1 MKLLRYGPAGSERPG
16 IVDQQGSIRSLS
28 SVVPDID
35 SDMLA
40 GGGIDLLRNIDI
52 SGLPLVEPGRI
63 GACVG
68 KVSKFICIGLNYTD
82 HATEANLALPTEP
95 IIFQKAVSA
104 ICGPND
110 DIEIPRSA
118 SRMDWEVEL
127 GIVIG
132 KEAKYVT
139 EANALNHVAGYCVVN
154 DLSEREFQ
162 MHRQGQWTKGKSHD
176 TFGPI
181 GPWLVTA
188 DEAVGIEDRGIWLS
202 VNGAPKQHSSTGK
215 MVFKPAFL
223 ISYVSHFM
231 TLKPGDVL
239 ATGTPAGVGL
249 GMNPP
254 QYLQEGDVV
263 TLGVEGLGEQRQLCR
278 RVQ

>member
-40 GGGIDLLRNIDI
+40 GGGIDLLRSIDI

-68 KVSKFICIGLNYTD
+68 KISKFICIGLNYTD

>member
-1 MKLLRYGPAGSERPG
+1 MKLLRYGPAGSETPG
-16 IVDQQGSIRSLS
+16 IVDQQGCIRSLS
-28 SVVPDID
+28 SVVSDID

-82 HATEANLALPTEP
+82 HAAEANLALPTEP

-110 DIEIPRSA
+110 DIEIPRGA
-118 SRMDWEVEL
+118 SRVDWEVEL

-139 EANALNHVAGYCVVN
+139 EANALDHVAGYCVVN

-202 VNGAPKQHSSTGK
+202 VNGVPRQHSSTGK

-223 ISYVSHFM
+223 ISYVTRFM
-231 TLKPGDVL
+231 TLKPGDIL

-263 TLGVEGLGEQRQLCR
+263 TLGVDGLGEQRQICR

>member
-40 GGGIDLLRNIDI
+40 GGGIDLLRSINI

-118 SRMDWEVEL
+118 SRVDWEVEL

-139 EANALNHVAGYCVVN
+139 EAKALNHVAGYCVVN

-202 VNGAPKQHSSTGK
+202 VNGAPRQHSSTGK

-223 ISYVSHFM
+223 ISYVSQFM

-254 QYLQEGDVV
+254 KYLQEGDVV

>member
-1 MKLLRYGPAGSERPG
+1 MKLLRYGPAGSETPG

-28 SVVPDID
+28 SVVSDID

-40 GGGIDLLRNIDI
+40 GGGIDLLRNIDT
-52 SGLPLVEPGRI
+52 SGLPLVAPGRI

-68 KVSKFICIGLNYTD
+68 NVGKFICIGLNYTD
-82 HATEANLALPTEP
+82 HAAEANLALPTEP

-110 DIEIPRSA
+110 DIEIPRGA
-118 SRMDWEVEL
+118 SRVDWEVEL

-139 EANALNHVAGYCVVN
+139 EAKALDHVAGYCVLN

-223 ISYVSHFM
+223 ISYVTQFM
-231 TLKPGDVL
+231 TLKPGDIL